1 MRLIGQTGC
10 SCLWLLLGRA
20 SFRCPLS
27 SLGFGLQLEAGRLI
41 STPASMVL
49 CFDFRWE
56 FVPAAVPTLK
66 SHCLKPVSPD
76 FESSYCRGLWELSHS
91 ASQSHYGTRFAS
103 FCYHEF
109 KSHCDTRVSM
119 VSPLEA
125 VNPELIKFSSLAHPW
140 LSAHLILGKRKT
152 KTR

>member
-1 MRLIGQTGC
+1 MPV
-10 SCLWLLLGRA
+10 A
-20 SFRCPLS
+20 SFRQGILPMPTVQPWIWPSTGGRKTHFHASLHGSMLWLQMGIRPCSCSHPQVPL
-27 SLGFGLQLEAGRLI
+27 LETGVARFWEQLLQRPVRAVTLSFSEPL
-41 STPASMVL
+41 TPN
-49 CFDFRWE
+49 
-56 FVPAAVPTLK
+56 
-66 SHCLKPVSPD
+66 
-76 FESSYCRGLWELSHS
+76 
-91 ASQSHYGTRFAS
+91 GTRFGS